1 MLSGIRKGLNS
12 FWVLLL
18 MGVLIAS
25 FAVWGIGDIFRT
37 SGTTVLATVGD
48 KEVTVVAFQ
57 RRLENLV
64 RDNQARDPEF
74 TRQTAFAMG
83 LDRQLLNAMIQGA
96 AVDAAAAD
104 LNIAASD
111 DQIRSEVAA
120 LPAFQVAGN
129 FDMSTYRFVL
139 QQSGLTEKELFESIR
154 QDLSREMLLT
164 AVGQVAQAPAT
175 MANNLFR
182 FLREKRQATIVT
194 VPESA
199 VQEVPTPDDET
210 LEAYYFEHQ
219 ERYQAPEYRSFDYG
233 VLRAEDFADPAAI
246 DEAALVEAFEQRRDE
261 FVAPSLRRVEQ
272 VVFADQADA
281 EAFAEQLA
289 AGGDFAALAEDRG
302 FAAEDRALGDL
313 SRSDLEADYNAAVAD
328 AVFALD
334 AGQSSAP
341 VQSPFGWHVFKVTR
355 VEAGAGQSLD
365 DVREELRAAL
375 ARERGIDR
383 LYENVNA
390 VEDAF
395 STGSTMAEALAA
407 HDVTMAKAELV
418 ALSGAQKSGGAWPRF
433 EALQPLLRDAFAQ
446 ELGDEPIIVPVGD
459 DAYGVVQVTAVE
471 PARQLNFDEVRERV
485 LADWQAQEKRRRNR
499 ALAEALLS
507 RAEAGEDLAALAN
520 AAGYPIMTDIEMER
534 QSVLQGG
541 RNDGTAANI
550 LFDLRRGAYGIA
562 PSSGGT
568 AFMVVR
574 NDRVEAADPASD
586 PEYLTA
592 LRQGLGRVI
601 STDLQQQYI
610 AEQQRKHGVEVNERL
625 WQSLREQLGAPS

>member
-111 DQIRSEVAA
+111 DQIRAEVAA

-154 QDLSREMLLT
+154 QDISREMLLT

-182 FLREKRQATIVT
+182 FLREKREATIVT

-199 VQEVPTPDDET
+199 VQDVPTPDEET

-233 VLRAEDFADPAAI
+233 VLRAEDFADASAI
-246 DEAALVEAFEQRRDE
+246 DEATLVDAFEQRRDE
-261 FVAPSLRRVEQ
+261 FIAPSLRRVEQ

-289 AGGDFAALAEDRG
+289 AGGDFATLAEDLG

-313 SRSDLEADYNAAVAD
+313 SRADLEADYNAAVAD

-334 AGQSSAP
+334 AGESSAP

-365 DVREELRAAL
+365 EVREDLRAAL

-395 STGSTMAEALAA
+395 STGSTMAEALAT
-407 HDVTMAKAELV
+407 HDLTVAKAELV
-418 ALSGAQKSGGAWPRF
+418 ALSGAQKSGDAWPPF
-433 EALQPLLRDAFAQ
+433 EGLQPLLRDAFAQ

-459 DAYGVVQVTAVE
+459 EAYGVVQLTAVE
-471 PARQLNFDEVRERV
+471 PARQLNFDEVRARV
-485 LADWQAQEKRRRNR
+485 LADWQTQEKRSRNR
-499 ALAEALLS
+499 ALAENLMN
-507 RAEAGEDLAALAN
+507 RAEAGEDLAAMAN
-520 AAGYPIMTDIEMER
+520 AAGYPVMTDIAMER

-541 RNDGTAANI
+541 RTDSTAAAV
-550 LFDLRRGAYGIA
+550 LFELRPGGFGIA

-574 NDRVEAADPASD
+574 NDRVDAADPASD
-586 PEYLTA
+586 PEYLAA
-592 LRQGLGRVI
+592 LRQGLARVI

-610 AEQQRKHGVEVNERL
+610 AEQQRKHEVEFNERL